1 MKTILLV
8 LALALTLT
16 ITGNAASKQALA
28 KNKTENTVTA
38 PTKSDNAAKTNSGK
52 AKKHHAKKPAATKT
66 VKKAK

>member
-16 ITGNAASKQALA
+16 VTSNAATKQAVA
-28 KNKTENTVTA
+28 KNKTENTITTPVKSGNTA
-38 PTKSDNAAKTNSGK
+38 KENSGM

-66 VKKAK
+66 VKKTK